1 MESIETPPPVPHHD
15 PAQPAE
21 HSPKKKKRFILF
33 GGLLLVLLAAGLLAL
48 QMIPPPALSPTPPTI
63 GDTEVSTAP
72 VDTQQEH
79 ALPQHVYVNKKY
91 NFTFRYRENEYYN
104 GILSNDFHLDEF
116 GKTIL
121 ITENVYNSDSTTTTI
136 PIEYKII
143 DASPEDKKNLLAWWK
158 KTHKTDFGGHKVPD
172 EYDTSVNT
180 AAFVGCI
187 RSFQKGWQLPPT
199 LEVLAKGAIETDA
212 MEAAESP
219 EATEEPIDPTR
230 IMYMYFDFGKPFIM
244 RFEEPNN
251 GGCGAKDTHL
261 PIASL
266 KRLK

>member
-1 MESIETPPPVPHHD
+1 MEPTETTPPLPQD

-21 HSPKKKKRFILF
+21 QPPKKQKRLLILGGLILILF
-33 GGLLLVLLAAGLLAL
+33 GAGLLAL
-48 QMIPPPALSPTPPTI
+48 QTMKPAASSPTPPSV

-91 NFTFRYRENEYYN
+91 NFSFRYRENEYYN

-116 GKTIL
+116 GKNII
-121 ITENVYNSDSTTTTI
+121 ITENVYNSDGTTTTI
-136 PIEYKII
+136 PVEYKII
-143 DASPEDKKNLLAWWK
+143 DASAADKNDLLGWWK
-158 KTHKTDFGGHKVPD
+158 KTHTTDFGGYKVPD
-172 EYDTSVNT
+172 NYDTSVNT

-187 RSFQKGWQLPPT
+187 RSFQKDWQLPPS
-199 LEVLAKGAIETDA
+199 LEVLANGSIETEEE
-212 MEAAESP
+212 EAAEP
-219 EATEEPIDPTR
+219 PGATEEPIDPTR
-230 IMYMYFDFGKPFIM
+230 IMYMYFDFGKPFIL
-244 RFEEPNN
+244 RFKEPND
-251 GGCGAKDTHL
+251 GGCGAKDSHL